1 MSQTPNAAPDGFFL
15 DSYAGLNSMKIRA
28 LSIAF
33 ATCLIAAGCG
43 QKTPPAPAAV
53 PAKPTASPA
62 VVAPRAP
69 VPPQAEAREAT
80 VKSLASDH
88 SKIRYRVYGKGE
100 PTLVLIHGWSCD
112 SGYWDSQLNELAQTY
127 TLITLDLAGHGKSD
141 VKKRKD
147 WSMANFG
154 ADVAAVVNAVGQPRV
169 ILVGHSMGGPVALE
183 AARQLQG
190 KVIGIVGVDTLRQIA
205 APYPKEQT
213 EPLLAAMHQDFAKA
227 TADFVANNFFTDQTD
242 PIVKKWIIKDMSS
255 APRKVAIPALEALLA
270 MDYRK
275 AVADLDV
282 PIVAINADPPPTDEA
297 AIRRV
302 EPRFRVVP
310 VPGVGHFLMM
320 EKPDFFNTAL
330 RRIADRWASLEP
342 RAQ

>member
-1 MSQTPNAAPDGFFL
+1 
-15 DSYAGLNSMKIRA
+15 
-28 LSIAF
+28 
-33 ATCLIAAGCG
+33 
-43 QKTPPAPAAV
+43 
-53 PAKPTASPA
+53 
-62 VVAPRAP
+62 
-69 VPPQAEAREAT
+69 
-80 VKSLASDH
+80 
-88 SKIRYRVYGKGE
+88 
-100 PTLVLIHGWSCD
+100 
-112 SGYWDSQLNELAQTY
+112 
-127 TLITLDLAGHGKSD
+127 
-141 VKKRKD
+141 
-147 WSMANFG
+147 MANFG